1 MRAKRLTVQ
10 QRKDIFRELVIT
22 QDEGRLSVAES
33 LEHVR
38 ANYHITE
45 HQLRQIQEEGI
56 EKEWPPLDEA
66 VQAVG

>member
-10 QRKDIFRELVIT
+10 QRKDIFRDLVIT

-38 ANYHITE
+38 VSHNITE
-45 HQLRQIQEEGI
+45 NQLRQIQEEGI